1 MSVFISELLLIL
13 LFQEKTS
20 TIPEEPANLSNVGAV
35 PYLIDV
41 HEDLIDEHGTPGDLA
56 QGAMGNAVTSTPL
69 SSQSV
74 ISVPDLN
81 QDQNGTARITRAKY
95 LSTCSSCL
103 LIFLSLI

>member
-20 TIPEEPANLSNVGAV
+20 TIPEESANLSIVAV
-35 PYLIDV
+35 PRLINV
-41 HEDLIDEHGTPGDLA
+41 HEDLIGEHGAAGDLA
-56 QGAMGNAVTSTPL
+56 QGAMGTAVTSTPL

-74 ISVPDLN
+74 ISVPNFD

-95 LSTCSSCL
+95 LSHCSSCL

>member
-1 MSVFISELLLIL
+1 MSVQVKIS
-13 LFQEKTS
+13 TN
-20 TIPEEPANLSNVGAV
+20 PEDPANGPNLVV
-35 PYLIDV
+35 V
-41 HEDLIDEHGTPGDLA
+41 HEGFIDENGNDGEPVD
-56 QGAMGNAVTSTPL
+56 GAMGNAVATSTPL

-74 ISVPDLN
+74 VFVPDLD